1 MIEALRQDGRPWRI
15 GHRGAAALAPE
26 NTLAAL
32 ERAVAEGV
40 DVIEFDV
47 LALADGTLVL
57 AHSDDLLELT
67 HGKARGRVGTS
78 GLPELRELAPELPT
92 LDEALGYLSGTGVGL
107 HVDVKWVGY
116 ERALVEALRRHDVV
130 ARSLV
135 SSFFAR
141 SLVELG
147 TAEPALRRAFSY
159 PLDRYGVSQRKPLAP
174 AVLAAL
180 LAMRATL
187 PRRIAGL
194 LDRAGATVATLHYLV
209 ATRAVIERC
218 HAHGAAVWAWT
229 VDEPR
234 TVSRLAAAGVDG
246 IVSNDPRVLAATLT
260 P

>member
-1 MIEALRQDGRPWRI
+1 MIEALRHDGRPWRI

-26 NTLAAL
+26 NTLEAL

-47 LALADGTLVL
+47 LSLADGTLVL
-57 AHSDDLLELT
+57 AHSDDLRELT
-67 HGKARGRVGTS
+67 HGKAQGRVGTS

-92 LDEALGYLSGTGVGL
+92 LEEALAYLAGTGVGL

-116 ERALVEALRRHDVV
+116 ERALVEALQRHGVV

-135 SSFFAR
+135 SSFFAS
-141 SLVELG
+141 SLVEMG
-147 TAEPALRRAFSY
+147 TADPGLRRAFSY
-159 PLDRYGVSQRKPLAP
+159 PLDRYALSQRTPLAP

-180 LAMRATL
+180 VAMRATL

-209 ATRAVIERC
+209 ATRAVIDRC
-218 HAHGAAVWAWT
+218 HVHGAAVWAWT
-229 VDEPR
+229 VDDPR
-234 TVSRLAAAGVDG
+234 AVKRLAAAGVDG

-260 P
+260 A